1 MNAPQGHK
9 PRNVMVTG
17 GMGFIGTNFVKY
29 LLETDPEVE
38 RVVVYDL
45 LTYAAHPMNVRELEA
60 GDRRFTLVRGDVRDE
75 GKVLET
81 ITRYE
86 IDTVVHM
93 AAESHVDRAI
103 DDPSVFLTTN
113 VNGTYSVLQAART
126 AWKAAPGGFAGKRFH
141 SVSTDEVFGATEV
154 ESHELTAEGSPYS
167 PNNPYSASKA
177 AADHLCM
184 AWFKTYGLPVTVS
197 HCSNNYGPYQFP
209 EKLIPL
215 VVVRALEGRP
225 LPVYGDGRNVRDWIH
240 VRDHCSAISA
250 ILRRGV
256 PGESYNIG
264 VRNEQSNI
272 RLVKTIC
279 GVLDRIQPRPG
290 GEKYEALITLVQDR
304 PGHDRR
310 YAIDPRKIEEQLG
323 WRGGGGEEGDEFE
336 AGLERTIRW
345 YIEHKEW
352 IKCASES
359 TEYRCERL
367 GLLNK

>member
-1 MNAPQGHK
+1 MPTFVHK

-29 LLETDPEVE
+29 LLETDPDIEHIVA
-38 RVVVYDL
+38 YDL
-45 LTYAAHPMNVRELEA
+45 LTYAAHPMNIRELEA
-60 GDRRFTLVRGDVRDE
+60 CGDKRFILVQGDVRDE
-75 GKVLET
+75 KKVLQA
-81 ITRYE
+81 ITKYN

-126 AWKAAPGGFAGKRFH
+126 AWKKTPEGFFGKRFH
-141 SVSTDEVFGATEV
+141 SVSTDEVFGATDI
-154 ESHELTAEGSPYS
+154 ESRELTTEDSPYS

-215 VVVRALEGRP
+215 IVVRALEGKP

-240 VRDHCSAISA
+240 VRDHCSAISV
-250 ILRRGV
+250 ILRKGV

-264 VRNEQSNI
+264 VMNEQSNI
-272 RLVKTIC
+272 NLVKTIC
-279 GVLDRIQPRPG
+279 EILGRIQPRPG
-290 GEKYEALITLVQDR
+290 GEKYDALIMMVQDR
-304 PGHDRR
+304 PAHDRR
-310 YAIDPRKIEEQLG
+310 YAIDPRKLERELG
-323 WRGGGGEEGDEFE
+323 WKGSEGKTFE
-336 AGLERTIRW
+336 AGLEKTIRW
-345 YIEHKEW
+345 YAEHKEW

-359 TEYRCERL
+359 SAYHCERL
-367 GLLNK
+367 GLSK